1 MSVITD
7 TLDGV
12 TLSVPRFWANL
23 VMFPLL
29 ADADETPDYLV
40 LDEALRRQ
48 TARVTEI
55 SEGGSVPELA
65 FENDNDLS
73 VLLLDGEE
81 LVGARQNRVLNST
94 VLVGGK
100 RKLNIPVSCVEH
112 GRWRYNSSEFASAD
126 RALFAKARAKKM
138 QRVSESL
145 RESGSYRSDQGE
157 VWDDIAEKS
166 AAFHTLS
173 PTAAMGDVFEQER
186 PRLETFVAAL
196 TPVATQ
202 RGALFAI
209 DGQLVGMELFDCPQ
223 TFAHYLPKLVRS
235 YAMDAVETRAPQTLL
250 PEAAVAQAFLRE
262 AGQSTVEA
270 FAAVG
275 EGEDLRLDGAA
286 LVGSALV
293 HQGRVVHLAAFR
305 ADARRGPRTQ
315 RSALRRRLNPPA
327 GDAREIL

>member
-12 TLSVPRFWANL
+12 TLSVPHFWANL

-29 ADADETPDYLV
+29 AGDAAAPDYLV

-65 FENDNDLS
+65 FENDNERS

-81 LVGARQNRVLNST
+81 LIGARQNRVLNST

-100 RKLNIPVSCVEH
+100 RKLSIPVSCVEH

-166 AAFHTLS
+166 AA
-173 PTAAMGDVFEQER
+173 
-186 PRLETFVAAL
+186 
-196 TPVATQ
+196 
-202 RGALFAI
+202 
-209 DGQLVGMELFDCPQ
+209 
-223 TFAHYLPKLVRS
+223 
-235 YAMDAVETRAPQTLL
+235 
-250 PEAAVAQAFLRE
+250 
-262 AGQSTVEA
+262 
-270 FAAVG
+270 
-275 EGEDLRLDGAA
+275 
-286 LVGSALV
+286 
-293 HQGRVVHLAAFR
+293 
-305 ADARRGPRTQ
+305 
-315 RSALRRRLNPPA
+315 
-327 GDAREIL
+327 

>member
-7 TLDGV
+7 TLDGI
-12 TLSVPRFWANL
+12 TLSAPQCWANL

-29 ADADETPDYLV
+29 ADGEEAADYLV
-40 LDEALRRQ
+40 LDEALQRQ

-65 FENDNDLS
+65 FENDNDLA

-100 RKLNIPVSCVEH
+100 RKLVIPVSCVEH
-112 GRWRYNSSEFASAD
+112 GRWRYNSAEFAAAD
-126 RALFAKARAKKM
+126 RTLFAKARAKKM

-145 RESGSYRSDQGE
+145 RVSGQHRSDQGE
-157 VWDDIAEKS
+157 VWDDIARKS
-166 AAFHTLS
+166 AAFHTRS
-173 PTAAMGDVFEQER
+173 DTAAMGDVFEQER
-186 PRLETFVAAL
+186 PRLDAFVEAL
-196 TPVATQ
+196 KPVSMQ

-209 DGQLVGMELFDCPQ
+209 DGQLVGLELFDSPQ

-235 YAMDAVETRAPQTLL
+235 YAMDAVETRTPQKI
-250 PEAAVAQAFLRE
+250 PPAEVAAQAFLRE
-262 AGQSTVEA
+262 TARSAVEV

-275 EGEDLRLDGAA
+275 EGEDLRLDGAT

-293 HQGRVVHLAAFR
+293 HAGRVVHLAAFQ
-305 ADARRGPRTQ
+305 ADADRGVRSQRGLARQRR
-315 RSALRRRLNPPA
+315 NPPA
-327 GDAREIL
+327 GNAGEAL